1 MTSPKRSACV
11 ELLLDTHIVLA
22 WLLGEDGLG
31 SRAEQQLEDPSD
43 QLIVSAVVVWEVAIK
58 RALGKLEVPMTFV
71 ADVIESDAEKLP
83 VSLEHAAGVERL
95 PHHHRDPFD
104 RLLVSQALTERATI
118 VSGNAAIADYDVPV
132 LW

>member
-1 MTSPKRSACV
+1 MR
-11 ELLLDTHIVLA
+11 LLLDTHVVLA
-22 WLLGEDGLG
+22 WLLGDSDLG
-31 SRAEQQLEDPSD
+31 AQARRQLEDDSN

-71 ADVIESDAEKLP
+71 ADVVASDALKLP
-83 VSLEHAAGVERL
+83 VTLEHAAGVEHL

-104 RLLVSQALTERATI
+104 RLLVAQAQLEGATLVSSDRRLRA
-118 VSGNAAIADYDVPV
+118 YDVPV

>member
-1 MTSPKRSACV
+1 MR
-11 ELLLDTHIVLA
+11 LLLDTHVVLA
-22 WLLGEDGLG
+22 WLLGDSDLG
-31 SRAEQQLEDPSD
+31 RHARRQLDDDSN

-71 ADVIESDAEKLP
+71 ADVVESDALKLP
-83 VSLEHAAGVERL
+83 VTLQHAAGVEHL

-104 RLLVSQALTERATI
+104 RLLIAQARIEGATLVSSDKAMQA
-118 VSGNAAIADYDVPV
+118 YDVPV